1 MSAAVVGA
9 LAALAFTVPRRRP
22 RIDRPNRLARPAIAT
37 ATGFALMVAFDLA
50 PINWLGVA
58 MMWVVLALAIV
69 VVGRAART
77 TGWSWRSI
85 AALAYGAV
93 LARALIG
100 FLVPVPDDVA
110 TAAKYAQNV
119 TCLVLVILL
128 GVVLRARMRAAP
140 T

>member
-1 MSAAVVGA
+1 
-9 LAALAFTVPRRRP
+9 
-22 RIDRPNRLARPAIAT
+22 
-37 ATGFALMVAFDLA
+37 MVAFDLA

-77 TGWSWRSI
+77 TAWSWRSI

-100 FLVPVPDDVA
+100 FLVPVPDGVA
-110 TAAKYAQNV
+110 PAAKYAQNV
-119 TCLVLVILL
+119 VCVVLVMLL